1 MKQVFLEAIRYY
13 YGHIAA
19 QVFGDAPDMHSMIE
33 YPSQLK
39 KTEAAG
45 KKGKNAKTAE
55 GTLRDPREYLNAIIG
70 QLYAAHDIS
79 PQLHR
84 EITGMRYRDP
94 DVDRLIQEE
103 EQKTVV
109 RLRKLLESMRP
120 VLAVEDV
127 EAAALLVHH
136 SAEELIHSIK
146 IFGSPIEPQR
156 LIGELN
162 TMLSRYLFRN

>member
-1 MKQVFLEAIRYY
+1 
-13 YGHIAA
+13 
-19 QVFGDAPDMHSMIE
+19 
-33 YPSQLK
+33 
-39 KTEAAG
+39 
-45 KKGKNAKTAE
+45 
-55 GTLRDPREYLNAIIG
+55 
-70 QLYAAHDIS
+70 
-79 PQLHR
+79 
-84 EITGMRYRDP
+84 MRYRDP